1 MTDSKPDDEPV
12 GDRSEQEVERRR
24 SRGWHPE
31 RTTALL
37 NLLTQ
42 VVVLIGPIIDLFN

>member
-1 MTDSKPDDEPV
+1 MPDDEPV
-12 GDRSEQEVERRR
+12 SDGSEQEVERRR
-24 SRGWHPE
+24 SRGWRPD
-31 RTTALL
+31 RTAALL